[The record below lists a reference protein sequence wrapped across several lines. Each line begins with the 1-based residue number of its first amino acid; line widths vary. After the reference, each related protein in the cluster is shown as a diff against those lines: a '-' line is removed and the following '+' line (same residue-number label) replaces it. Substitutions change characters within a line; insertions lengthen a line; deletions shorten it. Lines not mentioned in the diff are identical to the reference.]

1 MTCLSEKCLS
11 ALMWLF
17 TLILTFG
24 VIMCFV
30 NASGK
35 TMMNKYEGSII
46 SLVGL
51 VGSIAIGMISK
62 NSRETFTALFK

>member
-1 MTCLSEKCLS
+1 MACLSEKCLS

-17 TLILTFG
+17 TLILIFG
-24 VIMCFV
+24 VVMCFI

-35 TMMNKYEGSII
+35 IMMNKNEGAII

-51 VGSIAIGMISK
+51 IGSIIIGMASK
-62 NSRETFTALFK
+62 NSRETFIALFK

>member
-1 MTCLSEKCLS
+1 MSSLSEKCLS

-35 TMMNKYEGSII
+35 IMMNKYEGSII

-51 VGSIAIGMISK
+51 VGSVIIGMVSK

>member
-1 MTCLSEKCLS
+1 MTCLNEKCLS

-17 TLILTFG
+17 TIILTIG

-35 TMMNKYEGSII
+35 IMMNKYEGAII
-46 SLVGL
+46 SIVGL
-51 VGSIAIGMISK
+51 IGSITIGMLSK

>member
-1 MTCLSEKCLS
+1 MSCLSEKCLS

-35 TMMNKYEGSII
+35 IMMNKYEGAII

-51 VGSIAIGMISK
+51 IGSIVIGMVSK